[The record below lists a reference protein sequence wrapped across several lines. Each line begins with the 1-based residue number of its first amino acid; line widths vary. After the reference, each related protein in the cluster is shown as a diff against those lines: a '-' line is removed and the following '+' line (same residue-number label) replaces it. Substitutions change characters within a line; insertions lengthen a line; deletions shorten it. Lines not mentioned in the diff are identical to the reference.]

1 MRTVEELRAALAE
14 HPEVVVADTAAIIV
28 RARRRRTRRRVLLAG
43 CVSAIVAVAV
53 AAGLLP
59 FGETGAQ
66 PAAAAALNR
75 AAERAAAERG
85 PATGDATVWFVETQD
100 RTVGLTVPEAAKEG
114 KTVDRAFLVQQRLTA
129 RIWQALPNRQRYDQ
143 LVEPAIV
150 AQVDRAA
157 WIAAGRPSFVGPA
170 SFTNDP
176 GTKGSW
182 ELLLD
187 NDLGGT
193 DATLRQELDLMRQL
207 PTDPADL
214 ADWLRDQVHDDAPG
228 HSIVQ
233 WCPPDAGS
241 CGDDAKVF
249 QAAAALLAT
258 PVAPAR
264 LRAALYRMLGRL
276 DGVRFA
282 GPGTDD
288 MGRPATT
295 VTIATGHLRYEL
307 LFDPDRAA
315 LLETRQ
321 VLVTPEAR
329 TDVDPQWTGAGPG
342 AVVRETLYLR
352 AGVVSEI
359 GAIG

>member
-14 HPEVVVADTAAIIV
+14 RPDVIVPDTAAIIG

-43 CVSAIVAVAV
+43 GVAAVVAVAV
-53 AAGLLP
+53 AVGLLP
-59 FGETGAQ
+59 FGGTGAQ

-75 AAERAAAERG
+75 AADRAAAERD
-85 PATGDATVWFVETQD
+85 PATGEATVWFVETQD
-100 RTVGLTVPEAAKEG
+100 RTIGLDMPESPNQGAA
-114 KTVDRAFLVQQRLTA
+114 VDRAFLG
-129 RIWQALPNRQRYDQ
+129 QRYDQ
-143 LVEPAIV
+143 LAEPAIV
-150 AQVDRAA
+150 ARVDQAA
-157 WIAAGRPSFVGPA
+157 WVAAGRPSFTGPA

-176 GTKGSW
+176 GTKGDW

-187 NDLGGT
+187 NDLGGA
-193 DATLRQELDLMRQL
+193 DATLRHELDLMRRL

-214 ADWLRDQVHDDAPG
+214 ADWLRDQVHDDSPE

-258 PVAPAR
+258 PVAPAK
-264 LRAALYRMLGRL
+264 LRSALYRMLGRL

-282 GPGTDD
+282 GLGTDD
-288 MGRPATT
+288 TGRPATT

-329 TDVDPQWTGAGPG
+329 TETDPQWTGAGPG

-352 AGVVSEI
+352 AGIVGEI
-359 GAIG
+359 GATR